1 MAGPGGGPSRRS
13 HTKSRKG
20 CKTCKRRHIRCD
32 ETFPQC
38 RNCTK
43 HQVRCDYMDSP
54 TAMMPESPQS
64 PQQPN
69 LLWTPE
75 IEATIELWRQTG
87 EFPFPELR
95 VYPQPQ
101 WRALTTVD
109 LRLVH
114 HLSSISNEM
123 FRNRTSKSTLW
134 TDMMPKF
141 LSIAATH
148 PFVMHSILAF
158 SASHL
163 AWISQSTETRNLAF
177 HHASLAL
184 KGLHDGITNFTRHN
198 SDAVLAASLLLAWQA
213 TDWRGWASLVTG
225 TKTVI
230 QSMQPWRHESL
241 FADYIAEHTPMPNR
255 HFMNPIST
263 PISPEARR
271 EHMNALVDIHASL
284 QRLQP
289 YLVRNEQESKW
300 VDQLKGYLDRL
311 RSSSQP
317 QSPEEQFNQL
327 YALRKWL
334 FWVPISLLAAKRGDV
349 NVLVVLAHFY
359 ATALAL
365 EPMFPDVASVFVADL
380 SLRPLEEINNLVQ
393 GFQDPR
399 YDSRLQTMSYLVQ
412 FPIDMVSSY
421 KTRREWSRQ
430 QMSSISPMQ
439 QQSAYALESI
449 NLDLENHIAQYSYGQ
464 SLSPA
469 FAPSP
474 LTFLPSGMTSAP
486 TSPYLEVPRSGT
498 VDAYGTASSYASS
511 SSYASPLGS
520 PAALLPPYSAPQ
532 EHAFA
537 FGMQSGYPSGNQMT
551 SPMQIVASQPH
562 HHSPMPDAGNAQGQ
576 ATTAGYVPS
585 QYSHA

>member
-64 PQQPN
+64 PPQPN

-87 EFPFPELR
+87 EFPFPDLR

-101 WRALTTVD
+101 WHALSRTD
-109 LRLVH
+109 LRLIH

-123 FRNRTSKSTLW
+123 FRNSTSKSTLW

-141 LSIAATH
+141 LSIAAAH
-148 PFVMHSILAF
+148 PFVMNSILAF

-177 HHASLAL
+177 HHSSIAL
-184 KGLHDGITNFTRHN
+184 KGLHDGITTFTKLN
-198 SDAVLAASLLLAWQA
+198 SDAVLASSLLLAWQA
-213 TDWRGWASLVTG
+213 TDWRGWSSLVTG

-241 FADYIAEHTPMPNR
+241 FAEYITEHTPMPDR

-263 PISPEARR
+263 PMSQETRR
-271 EHMNALVDIHASL
+271 EHLNALTDIHASL

-289 YLVRNEQESKW
+289 YLSQNDQETKW
-300 VDQLKGYLDRL
+300 VEQLKGYLDRL
-311 RSSSQP
+311 RASNQP
-317 QSPEEQFNQL
+317 QTPEEQFNQL

-334 FWVPISLLAAKRGDV
+334 FWVPISLLAAKRGDI
-349 NVLVVLAHFY
+349 NVLIVLAHFY

-380 SLRPLEEINNLVQ
+380 SLRPLQDILQIVQ
-393 GFQDPR
+393 ANQDPR
-399 YDSRLQTMSYLVQ
+399 YNSRLQTMSYLVQ
-412 FPIDMVSSY
+412 FPIDAVSNY
-421 KTRREWSRQ
+421 KTRRDWTRQ
-430 QMSSISPMQ
+430 QATNMSPIQ
-439 QQSAYALESI
+439 QPSYALESI
-449 NLDLENHIAQYSYGQ
+449 NLDLENQIAQYSYGQ

-474 LTFLPSGMTSAP
+474 LTFLPPGMSPTP
-486 TSPYLEVPRSGT
+486 TSPYLEVPRAP
-498 VDAYGTASSYASS
+498 VDVYGASNYST
-511 SSYASPLGS
+511 PMGS
-520 PAALLPPYSAPQ
+520 PATLLPPYSAPQ
-532 EHAFA
+532 EHAFTY
-537 FGMQSGYPSGNQMT
+537 GMNTGYPSGF
-551 SPMQIVASQPH
+551 
-562 HHSPMPDAGNAQGQ
+562 
-576 ATTAGYVPS
+576 VPTPIWT
-585 QYSHA
+585 